1 MAKVHRQW
9 GATLRWEQTM
19 RGHSR
24 AGANRDVGFA
34 HQQRDS
40 FHSDS
45 PSSTNEDG
53 VIPAAADTSSSCSIR
68 IAPLDAEN
76 RTSTPLT
83 VNEVFARSRE
93 VSGDQSGSAT
103 SAEQASPTGDS
114 HVVTTPGGCEEMQAR
129 KHPISTNWH
138 PSKRASRILLQRF
151 ARLFSP
157 ALPTEVP
164 DKSMAKCP
172 SIRVSVS

>member
-103 SAEQASPTGDS
+103 SAEQKASPTRRQSRSDNTWRLRRDAS
-114 HVVTTPGGCEEMQAR
+114 AEAPLF
-129 KHPISTNWH
+129 PTNWH

-164 DKSMAKCP
+164 DKSMAKAME
-172 SIRVSVS
+172 SY